1 MLLMVIA
8 ETYTNN
14 SSLCLIWSNGTT
26 LTIAFLY
33 WSVLGHE
40 MIRGINIPTVTTKA
54 FALEI
59 ADVRALFDNTSNIHK
74 LRLMNLVIYIL

>member
-1 MLLMVIA
+1 
-8 ETYTNN
+8 
-14 SSLCLIWSNGTT
+14 
-26 LTIAFLY
+26 
-33 WSVLGHE
+33 